1 MKKGIIVIAVLLQFI
16 IITKVKG
23 QINLEHTYSSVSAGL
38 AYLDSDE
45 PMFYTMDVT
54 NSKCNIYTLNH
65 TLWKSIPL
73 SLPSNYYL
81 ADIQYVTRHLFDSD
95 DQIELLYVGYNYN
108 TTGAYYTYETRIANE
123 DGTLLLTVPGGGYN
137 DVLEVP
143 NLGTRLFLYVYDY
156 SVSPYTV
163 TTKVYSIPGTLP
175 TGMIKS
181 LDEQSGATIGVYPS
195 VFSDKVSVRYTLP
208 AGVINGEL
216 LITDISGVTI
226 RKINLLNDEGSINID
241 LSDIKSGM
249 VLFSL
254 AHGTESRV
262 VTKGIKVK

>member
-16 IITKVKG
+16 IIAKVKG

-81 ADIQYVTRHLFDSD
+81 ADIQFVTRHLFDSD

-108 TTGAYYTYETRIANE
+108 TSGAYYTYETRVANE
-123 DGTLLLTVPGGGYN
+123 DGSLLLTVPGGGYN
-137 DVLEVP
+137 DILTIA
-143 NLGTRLFLYVYDY
+143 NLGTRLFVYVYDY

-163 TTKVYSIPGTLP
+163 TTKVYTVTGTLP
-175 TGMIKS
+175 TSVEKPI
-181 LDEQSGATIGVYPS
+181 EEPSGARLGLSPT
-195 VFSDKVSVRYTLP
+195 VFSDRVNLNYSLP
-208 AGVINGEL
+208 SGVVNGEL
-216 LITDISGVTI
+216 LITDVSGAII
-226 RKINLLNDEGSINID
+226 RRVALNQKEGDLNLD
-241 LSDIKSGM
+241 LSDANVGM
-249 VLFSL
+249 LLFSISQNNGNRL
-254 AHGTESRV
+254 